1 MGSALGRAAA
11 FLGSGHRG
19 AWGSQPRQVT
29 RGLRGYVPILL
40 GLTNLPLAASELTHP
55 LSHQSLRPSVSCPCC
70 HSSTSLPPS
79 PTEPLLS
86 LLLQAMAFGIA
97 RVLTVLCILQYQ
109 LRVGDPTDATTQD
122 LLQQYAEQQ
131 RQQMAQL
138 WEEAELRGQ
147 EPPGL
152 AQESVLFA
160 VLHQWWFWVSA
171 DILLMLFGLY
181 WLPRQRSNDSESDS
195 QDGSSS
201 SAEEEWK
208 EDDWENEPDPYCTLG
223 QDKSRDKVRTC
234 SAFAKPF
241 PGPAF

>member
-1 MGSALGRAAA
+1 
-11 FLGSGHRG
+11 
-19 AWGSQPRQVT
+19 
-29 RGLRGYVPILL
+29 
-40 GLTNLPLAASELTHP
+40 
-55 LSHQSLRPSVSCPCC
+55 
-70 HSSTSLPPS
+70 
-79 PTEPLLS
+79 
-86 LLLQAMAFGIA
+86 
-97 RVLTVLCILQYQ
+97 
-109 LRVGDPTDATTQD
+109 
-122 LLQQYAEQQ
+122 
-131 RQQMAQL
+131 MAQL

-223 QDKSRDKVRTC
+223 QDKSRDKSSF
-234 SAFAKPF
+234 SAEVFLTQNCRFRKCQSLSHPVIHDYGSSGSSNIWRCLSQESHFLLPISCLVTALDCIIPDNGLIGSASTARLWEKSGNRLNEDWRVKKLEGEEKPTF
-241 PGPAF
+241 DHGKNKQQESFQKRIRD

>member
-1 MGSALGRAAA
+1 
-11 FLGSGHRG
+11 
-19 AWGSQPRQVT
+19 
-29 RGLRGYVPILL
+29 
-40 GLTNLPLAASELTHP
+40 
-55 LSHQSLRPSVSCPCC
+55 
-70 HSSTSLPPS
+70 
-79 PTEPLLS
+79 
-86 LLLQAMAFGIA
+86 
-97 RVLTVLCILQYQ
+97 
-109 LRVGDPTDATTQD
+109 
-122 LLQQYAEQQ
+122 
-131 RQQMAQL
+131 MAQL
-138 WEEAELRGQ
+138 WEEGELRGQ

-171 DILLMLFGLY
+171 DILLMLFGIY

-223 QDKSRDKVRTC
+223 QDKSIDKGRTC